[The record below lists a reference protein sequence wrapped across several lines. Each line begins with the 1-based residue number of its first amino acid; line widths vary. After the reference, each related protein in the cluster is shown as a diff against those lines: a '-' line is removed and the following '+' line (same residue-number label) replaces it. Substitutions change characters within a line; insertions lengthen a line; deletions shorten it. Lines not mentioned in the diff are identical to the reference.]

1 MKLCDLT
8 NQRFGRLTVIERS
21 PVKSNMTYWLCR
33 CDCGKYVSV
42 RRDKLISGNTSSCG
56 CFSIESTKARNTKH
70 GGRSGRGERTY
81 NIWCAMR
88 QRCRVDKNYA
98 GRGITVCQEWA
109 ESYPAFRAWALS
121 HGYSDELSIDRIDN
135 DKGYEPSN
143 CRWATRHEQN
153 LNTRRSKK
161 ARGLC

>member
-8 NQRFGRLTVIERS
+8 TQRFGSLTVLGKC
-21 PVKSNMTYWLCR
+21 PVKSNMTYWRCR
-33 CDCGKYVSV
+33 CDCGKTVEV
-42 RRDKLISGNTSSCG
+42 RRDHLISGNTVSCG
-56 CFSIESTKARNTKH
+56 CFRTGAVKAANTKH
-70 GGRSGRGERTY
+70 GGTVGDHKRIY
-81 NIWCAMR
+81 HIWCAMR
-88 QRCRVDKNYA
+88 QRCRVAKNYVD
-98 GRGITVCQEWA
+98 RGITVCQEWA
-109 ESYPAFRAWALS
+109 VSYPAFRDWALT

-143 CRWATRHEQN
+143 CRWATRREQN